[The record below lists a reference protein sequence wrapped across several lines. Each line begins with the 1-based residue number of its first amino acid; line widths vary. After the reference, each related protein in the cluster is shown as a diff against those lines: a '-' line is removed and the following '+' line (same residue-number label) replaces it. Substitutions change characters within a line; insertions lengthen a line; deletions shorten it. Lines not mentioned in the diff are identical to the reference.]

1 MTALPPRL
9 LVLDLDGTLSD
20 SLPDL
25 TSALNRS
32 LARHGAVPLTLE
44 QARGMVGDGIPPLFQ
59 RGYAARGLVLTEADL
74 AAGAADYAA
83 NATVET
89 ALYPGALAAL
99 KQLRA
104 EGWRLAVC
112 TNKPEAPARVLLG
125 HLGVLPFLAA
135 VGGGDSF
142 AVRKPDPG
150 HVRLTVAA
158 AGGDMAR
165 SVMIGDHHN
174 DVAAGKASGLPTIF
188 ASWGYGPEEV
198 GAEADATVRGFGE
211 VAEVAGRL
219 VAD

>member
-1 MTALPPRL
+1 
-9 LVLDLDGTLSD
+9 
-20 SLPDL
+20 
-25 TSALNRS
+25 
-32 LARHGAVPLTLE
+32 
-44 QARGMVGDGIPPLFQ
+44 MVGDGIPPLFQ

-99 KQLRA
+99 KELRA

-112 TNKPEAPARVLLG
+112 TNKPEAPARSLLD

-158 AGGDMAR
+158 AGGDMGR

-174 DVAAGKASGLPTIF
+174 DVAAGKAAGLPTIF

-198 GAEADATVRGFGE
+198 GARGRCDCAGVWGGGGGGGAVGGVGGGGE
-211 VAEVAGRL
+211 WIFAVVAGPSRTAEIDRDQSVGSDRKPLSGRRL
-219 VAD
+219 G